1 LPTWPA
7 GKRPNEARSAL
18 TQPRTVAVVGSGIS
32 GLATAWLLA
41 RYGDGIS
48 VDIYEAADRPGGH
61 VNTVEADIDGVR
73 QAVDT
78 GFIVHNPVNF
88 PNIVALFE
96 TLGVATE
103 NSDMSFAVSA
113 GDGRREYAG
122 GRGPSGLFA
131 QPANLANPSFHRMLR
146 DILRFNR
153 AARADIGVEDD
164 MSLGDWLDGH
174 GFSDGLADDYL
185 LPMAAAIWS
194 ATTDSIRDFPAASL
208 FRFLDAHGLLRIFGR
223 PQWRTVSSGCRR
235 YVDAIIRNF
244 PGNVYLS
251 TPVSAVLREEAGAAV
266 RIEGELRK
274 YDAVV
279 MATHADTT
287 LDLLGDADD
296 AERDILG
303 RFGFAANRAVL
314 HRDPAFMPR
323 RKRAWASWNYLTG
336 DGTAFVT
343 YWMNR
348 LQNITAVENLFV
360 TLDPPT
366 EPRDTIAAFDYAHPQ
381 FDAAAVAAQKRL
393 PEIQGKRAAWFCGAW
408 TGYGFHEDGLRS
420 ALRVAADFG
429 VEAPWRAS
437 SGGAA

>member
-1 LPTWPA
+1 M
-7 GKRPNEARSAL
+7 

-32 GLATAWLLA
+32 GLSTAWLLA
-41 RYGDGIS
+41 NYADDIS
-48 VDIYEAADRPGGH
+48 VDIYEAADRTGGH

-78 GFIVHNPVNF
+78 GFIVHNPINF

-103 NSDMSFAVSA
+103 DSDMSFAVSA
-113 GDGRREYAG
+113 GNGRREYAG
-122 GRGPSGLFA
+122 GRGPCGLFA
-131 QPANLANPSFHRMLR
+131 QPSNLADPSFHRMLL

-153 AARADIGVEDD
+153 AARADIDIEENI
-164 MSLGDWLDGH
+164 SLGIWLDEH
-174 GFSDGLADDYL
+174 GFRDGLAEDYL
-185 LPMAAAIWS
+185 LPMTAAIWS
-194 ATTDSIRDFPAASL
+194 ATTDAIRDFPAARL

-223 PQWRTVSSGCRR
+223 PRWRTVTGGCRR
-235 YVDAIIRNF
+235 YVEAIIQNF
-244 PGNVYLS
+244 PGNVFLS
-251 TPVSAVLREEAGAAV
+251 TPVSTVLRESDGIAVGAC
-266 RIEGELRK
+266 GEIRK
-274 YDAVV
+274 YDAIV

-287 LDLLGDADD
+287 LDILGDAGQ
-296 AERDILG
+296 AEREILG
-303 RFGFAANRAVL
+303 RFGFATNRAVL

-323 RKRAWASWNYLTG
+323 SKRAWASWNYLTG

-348 LQNITAVENLFV
+348 LQNISTVANLFV

-366 EPRDTIAAFDYAHPQ
+366 EPREAIAAFDYAHPQ
-381 FDAAAVAAQKRL
+381 FDVAAVAAQKRL
-393 PEIQGKRAAWFCGAW
+393 GEIQGKRATWFCGAW

-429 VEAPWRAS
+429 VDAPWHMALR
-437 SGGAA
+437 GAA